1 MHKITHHPKKSSL
14 EPSETRKS
22 IFGFMPA
29 PAFPFRA
36 SAGTICSVWQPP
48 GMALPSARRLRY
60 IAFSVPQKNGG
71 ISYCFFRQ
79 NGCRSRRRCLTEG
92 SLAAVA
98 SILPE
103 KTVRNPHFLCRTE
116 NTIYR
121 SRRTEGS
128 AMPGDCH
135 TERTVPADAL
145 NGNAGAGIKPKIDFR
160 ASEYRCLS
168 TAAFAARRN
177 VISLSRSPLPK

>member
-1 MHKITHHPKKSSL
+1 MHGNQFSALCLRRHFRSEHRQRQSAPHGSL
-14 EPSETRKS
+14 
-22 IFGFMPA
+22 PA
-29 PAFPFRA
+29 WRSLPPGGCGILCFPF
-36 SAGTICSVWQPP
+36 
-48 GMALPSARRLRY
+48 LR
-60 IAFSVPQKNGG
+60 KNGG

-79 NGCRSRRRCLTEG
+79 NGCRFRRRCLTEG

-121 SRRTEGS
+121 SRRAEGG

-135 TERTVPADAL
+135 AERTVPADAL

-160 ASEYRCLS
+160 VWDVA
-168 TAAFAARRN
+168 
-177 VISLSRSPLPK
+177 